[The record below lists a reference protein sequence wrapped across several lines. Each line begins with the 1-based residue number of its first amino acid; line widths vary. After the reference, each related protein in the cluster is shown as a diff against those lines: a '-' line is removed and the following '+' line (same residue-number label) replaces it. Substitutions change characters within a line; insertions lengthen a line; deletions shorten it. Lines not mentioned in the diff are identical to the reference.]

1 MRRPATPELPVAQAA
16 KASKPK
22 TKKTQ
27 QAKPLE
33 LPAPAAKAAPLQIG
47 YDPAQA
53 SLFGLDKEVS
63 DVIPIYRG
71 QDSANDSAQSPISM
85 YDKEIGS
92 LTQAD
97 LDQDAANDTA
107 QPRRQANAESRKPQ
121 RAIADTD
128 FDSPEWHE
136 TVRGIGQRAK
146 QGPLKTV
153 WDEKRKVYR
162 NVPVDRPPA
171 NNKPNMTEARLQRR
185 AVLLKILES

>member
-1 MRRPATPELPVAQAA
+1 
-16 KASKPK
+16 
-22 TKKTQ
+22 
-27 QAKPLE
+27 
-33 LPAPAAKAAPLQIG
+33 
-47 YDPAQA
+47 
-53 SLFGLDKEVS
+53 LFGLDKEVS

-136 TVRGIGQRAK
+136 KVRGIGQRAK